1 MRREGAGRAE
11 RSRCEGRVR
20 VPAAVVLAAL
30 LLVCLIGALGLGPA
44 RADDQVV
51 QTSGTSTHVTLAF
64 AGDLLMHTP
73 IGYSCYDSAT
83 GRYRFDEVF
92 APIAPYLSDADCTIV
107 NLETRLAGASRG
119 YQGYPAF
126 NTPDDLAPALRGAG
140 IDALGTANNH
150 SLDMG
155 WDGVVRTLDVLDRN
169 GLRHAGTARSQA
181 ERDAPR
187 ILDVGGIKVG
197 LLNYTD
203 YLNGIPMPSGRPYAV
218 NVLLIGSV
226 ASDIVRARQAGAE
239 LVVAFV
245 HWGSEYQRY
254 PSSSQTAAA
263 SSLIDLGVDLIVG
276 HHPHVVQPIV
286 RVRGR
291 TGREGYVAYSLGNF
305 VSDQRSRYRDSGLM
319 VWADV
324 VRDSAGTRVT
334 GMRYLPTYVQKTW
347 SGGRTRFR
355 VLPVHPSVT
364 SPSDLGVSSG
374 ERWRMD
380 QVWAEL
386 TSHVPS
392 AAGVTVYRPRR
403 RVPPGPAVTFNTFTG
418 KDRYETALLI
428 SRSAFPDGAPA
439 VCLVTG
445 DDFPDALA
453 AAPLAT
459 AHGGPV
465 ILTPRRGLTRTV
477 AEELARL
484 APSKVFV
491 IGLPRRLK
499 DEVTAV
505 LPDAEIE
512 TIRGADRYETS
523 ALLAEALVAKIGPVE
538 RVVFAPGDKFPDA
551 LSVAPLA
558 AKKGWPILLT
568 PAAGPLPEASVV
580 AFAGLAGVE
589 PPVVVEPPV
598 STGDPTSAEVPVS
611 TEPTGS
617 EAPPAREVPSSAEPP
632 GSGVPPAGEVPAG
645 EAPAGTEEPP
655 VVTPP
660 MVDILIVGTYVRPPA
675 AAGDV
680 RRIVGR
686 DRYHT
691 SALVA
696 AYAQTQGLSFSHLA
710 LATGQNFPDALVVG
724 PYLAGCDGI
733 LLLTFPT
740 GLPSSIG
747 AVLDARRAD
756 LRIVDLVGLPAA
768 LQPEVEWWLGG

>member
-1 MRREGAGRAE
+1 
-11 RSRCEGRVR
+11 
-20 VPAAVVLAAL
+20 VVAAL
-30 LLVCLIGALGLGPA
+30 LLFCFTGALGPGPA

-51 QTSGTSTHVTLAF
+51 QTSSVSTHVTLAF

-83 GRYRFDEVF
+83 GRYRFEEVF

-140 IDALGTANNH
+140 VDALGTANNH

-169 GLRHAGTARSQA
+169 GLRHAGTARSQT
-181 ERDAPR
+181 ERDSPR
-187 ILDVGGIKVG
+187 ILNVAGIKVG

-203 YLNGIPMPSGRPYAV
+203 YLNGIPLPSGRPYAV
-218 NVLLIGSV
+218 NVLLMGAV

-263 SSLIDLGVDLIVG
+263 SNMIDLGVDLIVG

-305 VSDQRSRYRDSGLM
+305 VSDQRSRYRDSGLV

-324 VRDSAGTRVT
+324 VRDSGGTRVT
-334 GMRYLPTYVQKTW
+334 GLRYLPTYVQKTW

-364 SPSDLGVSSG
+364 SPSDLGISSG

-403 RVPPGPAVTFNTFTG
+403 PAPPGPAVTYNTFTG

-428 SRSAFPDGAPA
+428 SRSAFPNGAPA

-459 AHGGPV
+459 AYGGPV

-491 IGLPRRLK
+491 IGLPGRMK
-499 DEVTAV
+499 AEVAAV
-505 LPDAEIE
+505 LPDAAIEI
-512 TIRGADRYETS
+512 IRGVDRYETS
-523 ALLAEALVAKIGPVE
+523 ALLAEALSAKIGAVE
-538 RVVFAPGDKFPDA
+538 RVVIAPGDKFPDA

-558 AKKGWPILLT
+558 AERGWPILLT
-568 PAAGPLPEASVV
+568 PAAGPLPEVSAA
-580 AFAGLAGVE
+580 AFDTLAGVE
-589 PPVVVEPPV
+589 PPVVP
-598 STGDPTSAEVPVS
+598 
-611 TEPTGS
+611 
-617 EAPPAREVPSSAEPP
+617 EAPVGEASTSAEPP
-632 GSGVPPAGEVPAG
+632 GSEVGPAGGDAPAFAKPPGSEAPPAGEVPAI
-645 EAPAGTEEPP
+645 AEEPP

-660 MVDILIVGTYVRPPA
+660 SIDALIVGTYVQPPA
-675 AAGDV
+675 SAGDV
-680 RRIVGR
+680 KRIVGR

-696 AYAQTQGLSFSHLA
+696 AYARTQGLSFSHLA

-724 PYLAGCDGI
+724 PFLTGHDGI
-733 LLLTFPT
+733 LLLTQPN
-740 GLPSSIG
+740 GLPSPIG
-747 AVLDARRAD
+747 ALLDARRAD
-756 LRIVDLVGLPAA
+756 LRVVDLVGLPAA